1 MANNLN
7 TSRFETVRG
16 GKQRTVS
23 FSEFV
28 CLTRNADRPTFVVE
42 AVITPDLSENSWGG
56 FLIREGATRVL
67 PKFRRS

>member
-1 MANNLN
+1 MATTLN
-7 TSRFETVRG
+7 TSRFETNRG
-16 GKQRTVS
+16 GKQRRVS

-28 CLTRNADRPTFVVE
+28 LLTRNTDRPAFVVE

-56 FLIREGATRVL
+56 FMIREGATRVL